1 MITSAQTPV
10 FQAELPSAVYEIGQT
25 IPPLNGTATVTDGGS
40 ITYQWQ
46 SSANG
51 TSWANITGATG
62 AAYTPPASQAGVVY
76 YRVIATNT
84 NG

>member
-46 SSANG
+46 SSQD
-51 TSWANITGATG
+51 G
-62 AAYTPPASQAGVVY
+62 AAWEDISGAHEA
-76 YRVIATNT
+76 A
-84 NG
+84 